1 MKKIITAI
9 VLLHLSFSI
18 SAQNIS
24 LEPSILRFNPNL
36 GLRTTSVNAPSLQIV
51 SSNTTAQPSLTFVN
65 SSNNFLG
72 TITGSESDNFSFSAS
87 KGFNFQTISGFNFI
101 DAMNISKEGNV
112 GINTESPTT
121 KFEVNGFSK
130 LGSDAPAIKV
140 KKLTGTSSP
149 SQGGAVSIA
158 HGLTASK
165 ILNVSVILDFGTN
178 AFIPTSYNY
187 NSGYEFDWYS
197 DATNIIVANKSG
209 NSGNILLRPFKILIT
224 YEE

>member
-1 MKKIITAI
+1 MKKIITAF

-24 LEPSILRFNPNL
+24 LEPNFLRFNANV
-36 GLRTTSVNAPSLQIV
+36 GLRTTSINSPSIQIV

-65 SSNNFLG
+65 SSNTFLG
-72 TITGSESDNFSFSAS
+72 TITGSESDNFRFSTN
-87 KGFNFQTISGFNFI
+87 KGFNFQTISGFSLI

-112 GINTESPTT
+112 GINTESPTS

-149 SQGGAVSIA
+149 NQGGAVSIA
-158 HGLTASK
+158 HDLTASK

-178 AFIPTSYNY
+178 AFIPASYNY

-209 NSGNILLRPFKILIT
+209 NSGSILSKPFKILIT